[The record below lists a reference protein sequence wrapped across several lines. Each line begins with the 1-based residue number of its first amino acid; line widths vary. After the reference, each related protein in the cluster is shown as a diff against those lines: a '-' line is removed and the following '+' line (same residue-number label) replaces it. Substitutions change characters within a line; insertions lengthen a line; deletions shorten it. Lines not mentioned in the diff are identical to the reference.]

1 MSDSF
6 AVTSGPLI
14 EQIRAARARGD
25 EDIARQA
32 LEELLALYARLG
44 NRELGTVKEQNE
56 YIVPRYLGYLPEVLQ
71 ELGVKPNDL
80 PEPPGRR
87 RPAPPAPPAAAA
99 ADTVRIAERFAYLG
113 GPEGEEQRK
122 RFDVAYRPQDN
133 VVLKGR
139 LQPFAVIDTEEHG
152 LPVSWYDSR
161 DSAEEIAGTANRMR
175 RPG

>member
-14 EQIRAARARGD
+14 EQIRTARARGD
-25 EDIARQA
+25 EDTARQA

-44 NRELGTVKEQNE
+44 NRELGTVEEQND
-56 YIVPRYLGYLPEVLQ
+56 YIVPRHLGYLPQVLQ
-71 ELGVKPNDL
+71 DLGVKPNDL

-87 RPAPPAPPAAAA
+87 RPAPPP
-99 ADTVRIAERFAYLG
+99 ADTARIAERLAHLG
-113 GPEGEEQRK
+113 GPDDEEQRE

-133 VVLKGR
+133 VVLRGR
-139 LQPFAVIDTEEHG
+139 LQPFAVIDTEEQN